1 MTNQEIIFKEAVL
14 AKLYTEEEALAIIAE
29 HGSLSLHT
37 YATWK
42 SLGYQVKKGEHAII
56 TTKLWK
62 KKRNDGTDRD
72 PDSYFEDSDN
82 ETTMYLVKS
91 FLFSR
96 DQVEAISQN

>member
-1 MTNQEIIFKEAVL
+1 MTNQEIIFKEACM

-42 SLGYQVKKGEHAII
+42 QLGYQVKKGEHALI
-56 TTKLWK
+56 TCKLWK
-62 KKRNDGTDRD
+62 KKQSKDDDEND
-72 PDSYFEDSDN
+72 PDAP
-82 ETTMYLVKS
+82 MYLVKS
-91 FLFSR
+91 FLFSK